1 MIETTS
7 ASFATTGMRDAY
19 RSAQSLSG
27 AGFPP
32 AQQSEPG
39 SFAEMIRSAAKDAV
53 ETIREGDMAAQRGL
67 NGEIGRQEVVEATLA
82 LETTVQTVVAMR
94 DKFVEAYQEVLRMP
108 I

>member
-27 AGFPP
+27 TAFPQV
-32 AQQSEPG
+32 QQPEPG

-53 ETIREGDMAAQRGL
+53 ATIREGDMAAQRGL

>member
-7 ASFATTGMRDAY
+7 ASFATTGIRDAY

-27 AGFPP
+27 TALPQT
-32 AQQSEPG
+32 QQPEPG

-53 ETIREGDMAAQRGL
+53 STIREGDMAAQRGL

-94 DKFVEAYQEVLRMP
+94 DKFIEAYQEVLRMP